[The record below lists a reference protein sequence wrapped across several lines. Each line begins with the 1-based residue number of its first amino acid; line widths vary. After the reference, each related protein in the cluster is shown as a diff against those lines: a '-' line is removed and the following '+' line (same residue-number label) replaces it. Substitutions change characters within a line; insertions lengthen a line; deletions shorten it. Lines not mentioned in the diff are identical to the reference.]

1 MDLTP
6 ADPAL
11 GPVRVLLEEHLARD
25 TSSWSAGSHG
35 AVVRFAR
42 TAGEAVQRGP
52 NSVVTA
58 RGGLRVVLP
67 DDVMAVAYET
77 PSARDPLRWH
87 HSVAFCV
94 PDAAARRA
102 GRNVLTELGVD
113 TEALRPQDLTGVL
126 FDLGL
131 GTPTTDVL
139 VRTADPEALAVLR
152 AAEGRDVLA
161 DDLLATV
168 TARAPH
174 VIAVTAAGRMEVI
187 TPGGGA
193 GVRLRPSR
201 LREAPR
207 ATPQVP
213 IPDGWTSVLRLHP
226 ANPASEP
233 DGRPIAFDPER
244 HAAFQGLL
252 AEHGDPVLG
261 VLAADVGD
269 AVRALRGPDTMTL
282 PDDPAARAVAAV
294 TLRRLAFT
302 DGTSGT
308 LAAWRGHYGPT
319 PELVDPD
326 EE

>member
-1 MDLTP
+1 M
-6 ADPAL
+6 
-11 GPVRVLLEEHLARD
+11 LLEEHLARES
-25 TSSWSAGSHG
+25 SSWSTGAYG

-42 TAGEAVQRGP
+42 TAGETAQRGP

-67 DDVMAVAYET
+67 EDAIAVAYEA

-87 HSVAFCV
+87 HAIAFCV
-94 PDAAARRA
+94 PEQAARGA
-102 GRNVLTELGVD
+102 GRTVVTELGPD
-113 TEALRPQDLTGVL
+113 IEALRPQDLAGVV

-131 GTPTTDVL
+131 GAPTTDVL
-139 VRTADPEALAVLR
+139 VRTTNPEALAALR

-161 DDLLATV
+161 DDLLATL
-168 TARAPH
+168 TARGPH

-187 TPGGGA
+187 TPGAGA

-201 LREAPR
+201 LRAQPQP
-207 ATPQVP
+207 APQVP
-213 IPDGWTSVLRLHP
+213 IPDGWTPVLRLHP

-233 DGRPIAFDPER
+233 DGRPIPFDPER
-244 HAAFQGLL
+244 HADFQGLL

-261 VLAADVGD
+261 VIAADVTD
-269 AVRALRGPDTMTL
+269 AVRAMRGPDTMAL
-282 PDDPAARAVAAV
+282 PDDPAVRAVVAV

-319 PELVDPD
+319 PELADPD